1 MGVFEL
7 DLRLVISFLA
17 RERVSICD
25 FVMKFVDKMISC
37 QFGNWKQV
45 LIANDDNY
53 ARMMMIIMMMMVIM
67 TKKNMIILM
76 TIIIMMIIMMMIIIQ
91 RCINICINV

>member
-1 MGVFEL
+1 M
-7 DLRLVISFLA
+7 A

>member
-25 FVMKFVDKMISC
+25 FVMKFVDKITSC

-53 ARMMMIIMMMMVIM
+53 ARIMMIIMMMMVIM
-67 TKKNMIILM
+67 MTKKK
-76 TIIIMMIIMMMIIIQ
+76 
-91 RCINICINV
+91 